1 MAKFCATCGNA
12 MGDSDAVC
20 GNCGTPVSNDSAP
33 VTQNAPYSEYSNTV
47 PTADVISAPSKKSD
61 DLIKKILPAA
71 AAAVAGIV
79 ALIIII
85 SIASSSGYKK
95 VISKYIEALLTAD
108 SEGVVKYTSTIMND
122 GEEYDED
129 YADELDSSLNMFSN
143 FFEVA
148 YGEFKSVKVKVTDV
162 EKLDKDE
169 MEDYLEERT
178 GDDEIDGIKKIV
190 CITAEVTIKGEDDE
204 IEDEEVEFYMSKEKG
219 GWKLVSTDLG
229 SAIFPGLYS

>member
-12 MGDSDAVC
+12 MGESDAVC

-47 PTADVISAPSKKSD
+47 PAADVISAPSKKSD

-95 VISKYIEALLTAD
+95 VISKYLEALLTAD
-108 SEGVVKYTSTIMND
+108 SEEVIKYTSTIMND
-122 GEEYDED
+122 GEEYDDD
-129 YADELDSSLNMFSN
+129 YADEVDWTVNLFSKA
-143 FFEVA
+143 FEA
-148 YGEFKSVKVKVTDV
+148 SYGEFEDVKVKITDV

-169 MEDYLEERT
+169 KEEFLEDLT
-178 GDDEIDGIKKIV
+178 GDDEIDGVKKIV
-190 CITAEVTIKGEDDE
+190 CITAEITIKGEDDDV
-204 IEDEEVEFYMSKEKG
+204 EDEEVEFYLSKEKG
-219 GWKLVSTDLG
+219 GWKIAESDLAT
-229 SAIFPGLYS
+229 AIFKGFSD